1 MACGSGGTIGLAR
14 ASSLGHLST
23 MTRVRRPAFFLFTI
37 VCALSCALGLRAQS
51 TTPAVTQPIPA
62 RTLAAGAGTATID
75 LKNHFTLPN
84 VAGQVAQIDTV
95 RGKFNVE
102 LLAND
107 APKTVANFLNYVNRG
122 AYANTLFHRSVP
134 GFVIQAGG
142 FALAG
147 TSINPIAQDAAVQ
160 NEFKVPNTRGT
171 LAMAKLDTGP
181 NTATN
186 QWFVNLADNRANLD
200 NQNGGF
206 TVFARVLGSGMSV
219 PDNIAALPWFDASSQ
234 LGGAFTALPL
244 TTNTLNAQT
253 LILVNSIKV
262 IPVYPTTAGET
273 AVLNF
278 SVINPSPTIVTA
290 SVTASTLTLTPGVG
304 GSVTLTVRATDV
316 NGNSADSTLVVTNNA
331 AQPAPT
337 ITTHPVAQTV
347 ASGSTV
353 VFNATALGEPTF
365 QWRRGTTPI
374 PGATS
379 ATLVIPGATATNAG
393 SYSVVVT
400 NATGSVS
407 SDAALLTIN
416 SATATEVGRLVNLSI
431 LTTAGTGTKVLTVG
445 ASVGPLT
452 LSGSLPLVMRGVGP
466 ALAEFFGLSGSLADP
481 TMTIFKAGVAE
492 PIGANDNWGSGDPA
506 ALRAAFTSVGAF
518 PLTAGSLDSAF
529 ASLTPGLGVG
539 GYTVQVAGK
548 GTASGTVIAEIYDAS
563 GTARTATTPRL
574 VNLSTRAEIAAGG
587 DLRVGFVL
595 RGLSAR
601 TVLVRAVGPSL
612 GAFGIEGVMSDP
624 KLELFDNDNGGK
636 NMGTNDNW
644 GGDAQV
650 VAAANAVG
658 AFALAA
664 GDTKDAVL
672 LVTLAPGAYSAR
684 LSGVGNTGGTAIVEV
699 YEVP

>member
-1 MACGSGGTIGLAR
+1 MI
-14 ASSLGHLST
+14 
-23 MTRVRRPAFFLFTI
+23 RVRRPALLLF
-37 VCALSCALGLRAQS
+37 VLGCALGLRAQS
-51 TTPAVTQPIPA
+51 TTPAATQPIPA
-62 RTLAAGAGTATID
+62 RTLAAGAGATTID
-75 LKNHFTLPN
+75 LKSHFTLPN
-84 VAGQVAQIDTV
+84 VTGQVAQIDTV

-107 APKTVANFLNYVNRG
+107 APRTVANFLNYVNRG
-122 AYANTLFHRSVP
+122 AYTNTLFHRSVP
-134 GFVIQAGG
+134 GFIIQAGG
-142 FALAG
+142 FALVG
-147 TSINPIAQDAAVQ
+147 TTTPQIAADAPVQ

-171 LAMAKLDTGP
+171 LAMAKLSTGP

-186 QWFVNLADNRANLD
+186 QWFVNLGDNRANLD

-206 TVFARVLGSGMSV
+206 TVFARVLGTGMSV
-219 PDNIAALPWFDASSQ
+219 PDNIASFPVYDATRQ
-234 LGGAFTALPL
+234 DPAFTDLPL
-244 TTNTLNAQT
+244 TTNTLSIQA

-290 SVTASTLTLTPGVG
+290 TVTGSTLTLTPGSG
-304 GSVTLTVRATDV
+304 GTATLTVRATDV
-316 NGNSADSTLVVTNNA
+316 NGNTADSTLLVTNNA
-331 AQPAPT
+331 AAPAPT
-337 ITTHPVAQTV
+337 FTTQPVTQTV

-353 VFNATALGEPTF
+353 VFNSAALGAPAF
-365 QWRRGTTPI
+365 QWRRNGAAIT
-374 PGATS
+374 GATS
-379 ATLVIPGATATNAG
+379 ATLVIPGATAANAG
-393 SYSVVVT
+393 TYTVVVS
-400 NATGSVS
+400 NAAGAVT
-407 SDAALLTIN
+407 SDPALLAIN

-452 LSGSLPLVMRGVGP
+452 FSGSLPLVMRGVGP
-466 ALAEFFGLSGSLADP
+466 ALSEFFGLSGSLADP
-481 TMTIFKAGVAE
+481 TMTIFKAGVDE
-492 PIGANDNWGSGDPA
+492 PIGANDNWGSGDAA

-529 ASLTPGLGVG
+529 ASLQPGLGVG
-539 GYTVQVAGK
+539 GYTVQVGGK

-563 GTARTATTPRL
+563 GTARTASTPRL

-612 GAFGIEGVMSDP
+612 GAFGIDGVMSDP
-624 KLELFDNDNGGK
+624 RLELFDNDNGGR

-650 VAAANAVG
+650 VAAGSAVG
-658 AFALAA
+658 AFALAGA
-664 GDTKDAVL
+664 DTKDAVI

-684 LSGVGNTGGTAIVEV
+684 LSGVGGSGGTAIVEV